1 MPSIRPTC
9 RRASRRLLT
18 ALFVASLAVS
28 VLPNRMPAGLAAG
41 GKSIAASDGQRS
53 GVAPAPAA
61 ERERVNKLYGQ
72 MPLQFEANQGQADA
86 RFDFLS
92 RGDDYTVL
100 LSPTEA
106 VLSLKS
112 EETLHG
118 SEPSARSLTMKL
130 VGAKHTPTAVREE
143 ELPGCVNYFVGRN
156 PARRLTH
163 VPTYSRVGYKGIYA
177 GVDVVYYGRRRALEY
192 DFAVAPR
199 AEVAA
204 INLEFGGADRV
215 EVAPDGDLLISAGAG
230 EVRMRQPSLYQE
242 SGGRRLA
249 VAGGY
254 VLTGERTVGFKVGA
268 YDHDRPLVI
277 DPVLGYST
285 FLGGVNGDSG
295 NGIQVDA
302 AGNAY
307 ITGSTTSP
315 DFPVTPNAAQKS
327 FNSGSNFEVFVTKL
341 NPSGTAP
348 VFSTYLGGGDF
359 DAATGLALD
368 ADGNVYVAGVT
379 ASNDFPPTPGA
390 VQRTLN
396 HQDAFV
402 TKLSAAGDAIIYS
415 TYLGGGG
422 VEERASIAVAA
433 ARDIYLAGYTYST
446 DFPVTTNAYRTTANP
461 YAGQD
466 FLNATDGFVA
476 KIHPAGAGAADLVY
490 STYLGGNLGDTLNA
504 LALDAAGFLYVVG
517 ATQSTN
523 FPTTADAVQPNPS
536 QSTNITARDNESDG
550 FVVKMDLRASGAAG
564 LVYSTYVAGRG
575 NDGCN
580 AIALGKGGEIYVA
593 GTTRSPDFPTSR
605 DALQSS
611 PSGGSDAFV
620 MKLNLAR
627 SGPAALTYSTYL
639 GGEADDAAAGIA
651 VDRAGN
657 AYLTGST
664 RSTSLPVTVGAFQPS
679 IGGVSDVF
687 SAPGGDA
694 FVAKLNAAGTALVY
708 FSYLGGSGGDSGSA
722 VALDQKGN
730 AYLTGLTFS
739 TNFPLSANAFRPAH
753 GGSFDAFVA
762 RVDNPSSFAAASAAS
777 PPSAAEALA
786 PAPLSALPNPVDDAQ
801 KFVRQQYLD
810 FLNREPDA
818 AGLAF
823 WTDGIT
829 SCGSDADCV
838 SVKRVNVSAAFF
850 LSIEFQETGYLVERF
865 YRASFARAPRLTEFA
880 PDTRAIREGVIV
892 NQPGWD
898 QQLESNK
905 RSFADSWVRRA
916 DFRTQE

>member
-28 VLPNRMPAGLAAG
+28 VLPTRVPAGVAAG
-41 GKSIAASDGQRS
+41 CKSIAASDGQRS

-72 MPLQFEANQGQADA
+72 MPLQFEANEGQADA

-163 VPTYSRVGYKGIYA
+163 VPPYSRVGYKGIYA
-177 GVDVVYYGRRRALEY
+177 CVDVVYYGRRRALEY

-215 EVAPDGDLLISAGAG
+215 EVAPAGDLLIS
-230 EVRMRQPSLYQE
+230 
-242 SGGRRLA
+242 

-379 ASNDFPPTPGA
+379 ASNDFPTTPGA

-396 HQDAFV
+396 HQDDFV

-415 TYLGGGG
+415 TYFGGGG
-422 VEERASIAVAA
+422 GEEGAGIAVDA
-433 ARDIYLAGYTYST
+433 ARDICLAGYPYST

-466 FLNATDGFVA
+466 FLNATHGFVA
-476 KIHPAGAGAADLVY
+476 NIHPAGAGAADLVY
-490 STYLGGNLGDTLNA
+490 STSLGGN
-504 LALDAAGFLYVVG
+504 
-517 ATQSTN
+517 
-523 FPTTADAVQPNPS
+523 
-536 QSTNITARDNESDG
+536 
-550 FVVKMDLRASGAAG
+550 
-564 LVYSTYVAGRG
+564 
-575 NDGCN
+575 
-580 AIALGKGGEIYVA
+580 
-593 GTTRSPDFPTSR
+593 
-605 DALQSS
+605 
-611 PSGGSDAFV
+611 
-620 MKLNLAR
+620 
-627 SGPAALTYSTYL
+627 
-639 GGEADDAAAGIA
+639 
-651 VDRAGN
+651 
-657 AYLTGST
+657 
-664 RSTSLPVTVGAFQPS
+664 
-679 IGGVSDVF
+679 
-687 SAPGGDA
+687 PG
-694 FVAKLNAAGTALVY
+694 
-708 FSYLGGSGGDSGSA
+708 
-722 VALDQKGN
+722 
-730 AYLTGLTFS
+730 
-739 TNFPLSANAFRPAH
+739 H
-753 GGSFDAFVA
+753 
-762 RVDNPSSFAAASAAS
+762 
-777 PPSAAEALA
+777 
-786 PAPLSALPNPVDDAQ
+786 
-801 KFVRQQYLD
+801 
-810 FLNREPDA
+810 
-818 AGLAF
+818 
-823 WTDGIT
+823 
-829 SCGSDADCV
+829 
-838 SVKRVNVSAAFF
+838 
-850 LSIEFQETGYLVERF
+850 
-865 YRASFARAPRLTEFA
+865 
-880 PDTRAIREGVIV
+880 
-892 NQPGWD
+892 
-898 QQLESNK
+898 
-905 RSFADSWVRRA
+905 
-916 DFRTQE
+916 